1 MANSYKII
9 FENNKKWVEE
19 KLNIDANFFKNLA
32 KEQTPEYLYIGCS
45 DSRVTTEELMGM
57 NPGEVFVHRNIAN
70 LVNTLDLSAIST
82 IQYAVEHLK
91 VKHII
96 ICGHYGCGGIE
107 AAMSSKNLGLLNP
120 WLRNIRDIYRL
131 HHIELDAI
139 ADEHERYNRLV
150 ELNVQEQCINVIKLA
165 CVQERYIVDEFPIV
179 HGWVFDIATGKLK
192 DLNLDFKNI
201 LKDIQKIYNLTDSE
215 WVMSRKLN
223 KNINNIK

>member
-1 MANSYKII
+1 
-9 FENNKKWVEE
+9 
-19 KLNIDANFFKNLA
+19 
-32 KEQTPEYLYIGCS
+32 
-45 DSRVTTEELMGM
+45 
-57 NPGEVFVHRNIAN
+57 
-70 LVNTLDLSAIST
+70 
-82 IQYAVEHLK
+82 
-91 VKHII
+91 
-96 ICGHYGCGGIE
+96 
-107 AAMSSKNLGLLNP
+107 MSSKNLGLLNP

-131 HHIELDAI
+131 HHVELDAI

>member
-57 NPGEVFVHRNIAN
+57 KPGEVFVHRNIAN

-131 HHIELDAI
+131 HHVELDAI
-139 ADEHERYNRLV
+139 TDEHERYNRLV